1 MKKGYVFSNNI
12 YIYLIIYIMEIQ
24 NNLIDTLYNCSP
36 LYYFINFNF
45 LNFINQILKK
55 NIKNYHI

>member
-1 MKKGYVFSNNI
+1 
-12 YIYLIIYIMEIQ
+12 MEIQ